1 MKIFIL
7 HQLVKNWEKEEF
19 STKQVKFGTNYPLY
33 YNDFIL
39 LRNLIKK
46 ILTVSRRRQY
56 RLINVGSR
64 I

>member
-19 STKQVKFGTNYPLY
+19 STKQVKFGTNYLLY

>member
-1 MKIFIL
+1 V
-7 HQLVKNWEKEEF
+7 HQLVKIWEKEEF
-19 STKQVKFGTNYPLY
+19 STKQVKFGTNYLIY